1 MSEWNR
7 AETIKLSSGRSV
19 TLRRV
24 SLEELVVMGQ
34 VPNSLTA
41 VIARILADPE
51 IVGRPATEIFG
62 GDPIEAVRGATEL
75 NKAMATLSLVDPK
88 LTDTPDYAAKDPEEA
103 SFFDFSPQEQLEIS
117 NWINGVVEQLEPF
130 PE

>member
-7 AETIKLSSGRSV
+7 AQTIKLSSGREV
-19 TLRRV
+19 TLKRV

-41 VIARILADPE
+41 VVAKILSDPE
-51 IVGRPATEIFG
+51 AAKRDMNSMFG
-62 GDPIEAVRGATEL
+62 NDPVEVLKSATEL
-75 NKAMATLSLVDPK
+75 NKAMATLALTNPK
-88 LTDTPDYAAKDPEEA
+88 LTDTPDYDAKEPEEA
-103 SFFDFSPQEQLEIS
+103 SYFDLTPNEQNEIA
-117 NWINGVVEQLEPF
+117 NWINRPIEQLEPF